1 MSVFSALLP
10 VLAVTVVPAVLLL
23 AVAYALRPQ
32 VGRHARGMVVTRPAG
47 WSPYDVRVRAAFR
60 YYAPKRRERVA

>member
-1 MSVFSALLP
+1 MNALIP
-10 VLAVTVVPAVLLL
+10 VLAATVVPAVLLL

-32 VGRHARGMVVTRPAG
+32 VGRHTPGMVVSRPAG
-47 WSPYDVRVRAAFR
+47 WSPYDVRVRDAFR